1 MTLVT
6 SKLIH
11 NMVYDNDNDD
21 DDDDDDYVKTLG
33 NISVEMLTAIR
44 DI

>member
-33 NISVEMLTAIR
+33 NISEILTAIR